1 MAAYAIVIE
10 ESMTGEVLES
20 VRRGLRQADPA
31 DVPPRDHQAMCLSL
45 RDAGGAIVGGLYG
58 STMWG
63 WLMVDG
69 LWVNESLRGQ
79 GHGSRLLAEAE
90 AIALR
95 RGCRGAWLGTF
106 DFQARDFYER
116 HGYTVFAELADFP
129 AGHTHFHLR
138 KNFPAPAPPPA

>member
-1 MAAYAIVIE
+1 MAAYAIVVE
-10 ESMTGEVLES
+10 ENGAGQVPER

-31 DVPPRDHQAMCLSL
+31 GVPPRDYHAVCLSL
-45 RDAGGAIVGGLYG
+45 RAADGALVGGVYG
-58 STMWG
+58 ATLWE
-63 WLMVDG
+63 WLMIDG
-69 LWVNESLRGQ
+69 LWVDPSLRGQ

-106 DFQARDFYER
+106 DFQAREFYER

-129 AGHTHFHLR
+129 AGHMHFHLK
-138 KNFPAPAPPPA
+138 KNFAATA